1 VFVKPRGLTLVE
13 VLIALVILTIL
24 LVIVL
29 PALVQSRERSLRQA
43 CRTNLKTIAIAIKM
57 YAQDDPNYR
66 WPPVAYLPRHGNPG
80 TPGNWNIDGSF
91 SPCARCLY
99 PNYLK
104 DVSVWICPADYA
116 ARREEMS
123 AYLESWVDANG
134 NVNIERLER
143 EADVSYQY
151 LGWAIWSS
159 AYLHDGHGDSTEVL
173 SAIEKALNYA
183 ATYTDTATF
192 PPEQDIVFPNGHPNP
207 DARSQTLPRF
217 REGLDRV
224 YVTDTSS
231 FDLPPAQSE
240 IAVMWDRVPPDLA
253 RFNHSPQGSNVLF
266 ADGHVEFVQY
276 PGEFPMS
283 DLFAKVAALRKA
295 NP

>member
-1 VFVKPRGLTLVE
+1 MKPRGLTLVE

-183 ATYTDTATF
+183 ATFANRSDIGNSPGYCTNSTWPSAKRTF
-192 PPEQDIVFPNGHPNP
+192 EPCGEWLKR
-207 DARSQTLPRF
+207 ARSGGTRSHM
-217 REGLDRV
+217 
-224 YVTDTSS
+224 T
-231 FDLPPAQSE
+231 A
-240 IAVMWDRVPPDLA
+240 I
-253 RFNHSPQGSNVLF
+253 
-266 ADGHVEFVQY
+266 
-276 PGEFPMS
+276 S
-283 DLFAKVAALRKA
+283 D
-295 NP
+295 